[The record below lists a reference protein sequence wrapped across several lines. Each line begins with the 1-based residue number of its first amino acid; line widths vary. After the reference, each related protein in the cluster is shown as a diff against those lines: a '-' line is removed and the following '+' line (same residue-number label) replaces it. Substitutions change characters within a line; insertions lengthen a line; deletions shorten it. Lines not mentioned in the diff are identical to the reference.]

1 MSRVDDI
8 IAAET
13 DALEKAE
20 LPDPLPER
28 VRVEH
33 RNGGRSKMFS
43 VRLRDEE
50 LTQLVEEAARQ
61 GLPPRTLARAW
72 LLERLRGELGRGTED
87 LTARV
92 ERLEHAVFDSERQAS

>member
-8 IAAET
+8 IVAEA
-13 DALEKAE
+13 DALERAE
-20 LPDPLPER
+20 FPDPLPER

-33 RNGGRSKMFS
+33 RNEGRSKMFS

-50 LTQLVEEAARQ
+50 LNQLVEEAARQ

-72 LLERLRGELGRGTED
+72 LLERLRGELGRGAEE

-92 ERLEHAVFDSERQAS
+92 ERLEHAVFDNERRAS